1 MLDYYNSKPPF
12 YSNISTNSQNKN
24 PQSFK
29 VLCVPVFT
37 CCHFHTA
44 GTTSKSSTPDK
55 IYEEIEILKKRQL
68 SDEMQIQCFLFLPLA
83 WDNTLAL
90 FLIDLSS
97 LTLDLLIL
105 GAEWMKET
113 LLEELVGLLLV
124 DQLRV
129 IAQTTFVLVAHHCL
143 EADEQNQKS
152 CGLLDH
158 F

>member
-1 MLDYYNSKPPF
+1 MKL
-12 YSNISTNSQNKN
+12 
-24 PQSFK
+24 
-29 VLCVPVFT
+29 
-37 CCHFHTA
+37 
-44 GTTSKSSTPDK
+44 
-55 IYEEIEILKKRQL
+55 
-68 SDEMQIQCFLFLPLA
+68 LPLA

-124 DQLRV
+124 KQLRV
-129 IAQTTFVLVAHHCL
+129 IAESTVVLVAHHCL
-143 EADEQNQKS
+143 EADEQNQKG